1 MKLLSVDIYI
11 DRYYI
16 IYDDYFA
23 KEFEEFV
30 IEYIFVG

>member
-1 MKLLSVDIYI
+1 MRLLSVDIYI

-23 KEFEEFV
+23 KEFEGVV
-30 IEYIFVG
+30 IEYIFSG